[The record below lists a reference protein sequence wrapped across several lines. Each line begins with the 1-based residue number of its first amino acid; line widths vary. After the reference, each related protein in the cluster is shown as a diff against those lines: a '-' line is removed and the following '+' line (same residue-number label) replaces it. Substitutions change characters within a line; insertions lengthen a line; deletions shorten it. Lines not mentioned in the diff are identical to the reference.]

1 MPPTI
6 IVTVRYGPDAG
17 LVGGLVLTKVLV
29 GTDLDTIVTA
39 FAEVD
44 GVGWVEPVF
53 IQTVDPEAAYAEVT
67 L

>member
-1 MPPTI
+1 MPTI
-6 IVTVRYGPDAG
+6 IVTVKYGPDAG

-29 GTDLDTIVTA
+29 GTDLDAIITA

-44 GVGWVEPVF
+44 GVAWVEPVH
-53 IQTVDPEAAYAEVT
+53 IQTVDPEAVYAEVV